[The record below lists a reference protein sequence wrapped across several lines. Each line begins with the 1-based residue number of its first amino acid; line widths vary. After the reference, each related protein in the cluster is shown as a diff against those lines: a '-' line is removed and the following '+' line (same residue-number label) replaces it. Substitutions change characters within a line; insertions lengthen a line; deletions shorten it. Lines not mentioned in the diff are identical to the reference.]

1 MTPGAIPW
9 PRNPPDAGGLKLT
22 YHPGQRLIQATVE
35 PRQYGFSTVSEGGL
49 EPPRRCCITDSVMY
63 HHFKL
68 ARRRRPARQ
77 FAMGA
82 SGSWRFSLPGPESW
96 EAGRVYCAF
105 MSLRSARMYG

>member
-1 MTPGAIPW
+1 MRCLARTRSSHPGACV
-9 PRNPPDAGGLKLT
+9 PRDLNP
-22 YHPGQRLIQATVE
+22 H
-35 PRQYGFSTVSEGGL
+35 VSEGGL

-63 HHFKL
+63 HHSKL

-96 EAGRVYCAF
+96 EVGRVYCAF